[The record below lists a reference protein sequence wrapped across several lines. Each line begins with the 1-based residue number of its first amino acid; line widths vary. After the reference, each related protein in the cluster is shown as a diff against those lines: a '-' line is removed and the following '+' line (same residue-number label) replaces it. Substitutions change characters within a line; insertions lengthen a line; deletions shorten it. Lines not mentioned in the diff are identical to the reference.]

1 MENNEFNVSTAIRM
15 ALAKV
20 NSSATKIAEPWG
32 ISRAAISNK
41 FYRDSWSADDLV
53 KLCHLIGAELL
64 IRFPDGQEIKVD
76 SDKVE

>member
-1 MENNEFNVSTAIRM
+1 MEYGDYNVSSAIRM

-53 KLCHLIGAELL
+53 KLCHIIGAELL

-76 SDKVE
+76 SAGVE

>member
-1 MENNEFNVSTAIRM
+1 MNSEYTVSTAMRM
-15 ALAKV
+15 ALTKV
-20 NSSATKIAEPWG
+20 NSSPAKICGPWG
-32 ISRAAISNK
+32 VTKAAIANK

-53 KLCHLIGAELL
+53 KLCRLIGAELL

>member
-1 MENNEFNVSTAIRM
+1 MDSEYTVSTALRM
-15 ALAKV
+15 ALTKV
-20 NSSATKIAEPWG
+20 GSSAAKIAEPWG
-32 ISRAAISNK
+32 VTKAAVANK
-41 FYRDSWSADDLV
+41 FYRDSWAANDVV